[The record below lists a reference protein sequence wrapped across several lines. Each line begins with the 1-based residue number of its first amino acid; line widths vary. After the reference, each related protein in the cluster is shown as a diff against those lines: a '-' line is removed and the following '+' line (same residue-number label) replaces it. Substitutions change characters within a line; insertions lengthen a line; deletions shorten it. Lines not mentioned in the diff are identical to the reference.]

1 MKGNS
6 PATDASMSAVLTTCT
21 VDCETIGGSVAINI
35 AGELDMA
42 DADRVGQ
49 ILADAARTATTSV
62 RVRLADLTFADSS
75 AVRVLLLASMIAG
88 ERGVVFQIVEPHSS
102 VQRLL
107 EVTGL
112 TDALPVVGERAG

>member
-1 MKGNS
+1 MEGNS
-6 PATDASMSAVLTTCT
+6 QAADAAMSAVFTTCT
-21 VDCETIGGSVAINI
+21 VDCETIGGGVAINI

-75 AVRVLLLASMIAG
+75 AVRVLLLGSMIAK
-88 ERGVVFQIVEPHSS
+88 ERGVAFEIVEPHSS

-112 TDALPVVGERAG
+112 NDALPVVGDRA